1 MKKKL
6 AVIIICAM
14 ITFAS
19 VMSVSAQSS
28 DITIK
33 FSRDFGYS
41 SIGTNEIQGLF
52 SITASSVSEIES
64 VVYYIDDEILG
75 EVFSEPYKFQF
86 NTDDYP
92 EGQHKIFAKGK
103 SETGEI
109 LRSQEI
115 ATTFISSEASR
126 AGTIKLIVPILGLT
140 LLVSILA
147 FVIPAATRKKKGGLP
162 LGTQR
167 KYGSAG
173 GTICSK
179 CKRPFERHVISPNLL
194 VGKLEICPHCGKW
207 GIYRSLPLDTLR
219 QSEKDELEGSTKITS
234 SGDSS
239 EKDDEILR
247 KQLDDSRFDD

>member
-1 MKKKL
+1 MKKIL
-6 AVIIICAM
+6 SVIIVCAM
-14 ITFAS
+14 VTITS
-19 VMSVSAQSS
+19 VLSVSAQTS
-28 DITIK
+28 DIIIK

-52 SITASSVSEIES
+52 SISVSSVSKIKS

-75 EVFSEPYKFQF
+75 EVLSEPYKFQF
-86 NTDDYP
+86 STDVYP
-92 EGQHKIFAKGK
+92 EGQHKIYAQVE

-115 ATTFISSEASR
+115 ATTFISAEASR

-173 GTICSK
+173 GAICSK
-179 CKRPFERHVISPNLL
+179 CKRPFERHIMSPNLL

-219 QSEKDELEGSTKITS
+219 KSEKDELKRSNKITS
-234 SGDSS
+234 FGDSS
-239 EKDDEILR
+239 EKGDEILR
-247 KQLDDSRFDD
+247 KKLEDSRFDD